1 MSLIYSN
8 NSVALGT
15 GDYNNMKHKPAI
27 GGVELTENTTLE
39 QLGLGAAF
47 KYKGQVATE
56 SALPTSGMTTGDT
69 YNVADTGENY
79 TWNGSSWDKLTGDLY
94 LTTAQGA
101 ENSGKTLKVDANGN
115 VTPEKVITTI
125 IKEW

>member
-15 GDYNNMKHKPAI
+15 GDYENLKHKPAI

-39 QLGLGAAF
+39 ELGLGTVF
-47 KYKGQVATE
+47 NYKGQVATVE
-56 SALPTSGMTTGDT
+56 DLPTSGVNVGDT
-69 YNVADTGENY
+69 YNVLDTGENY
-79 TWNGSSWDKLTGDLY
+79 TWNGTSWDKLTGDLY
-94 LTTAQGA
+94 VTINQGA
-101 ENSGKTLKVDANGN
+101 ENTGKTLKVDANGN

>member
-1 MSLIYSN
+1 MSLVYSN

-47 KYKGQVATE
+47 RYKGQVETVND
-56 SALPTSGMTTGDT
+56 LPTENVSSGDT
-69 YNVADTGENY
+69 YNVIATGDNY
-79 TWNGSSWDKLTGDLY
+79 TWSGTSWDKL
-94 LTTAQGA
+94 
-101 ENSGKTLKVDANGN
+101 SG
-115 VTPEKVITTI
+115 KVITTV